1 MAKAVFC
8 RETGR
13 AVIEDH
19 GQRFILEHDRT
30 APESAE
36 GVSLGMF
43 LQPAMVRLEEHD
55 AGEFPYTE
63 FHERLRLAYRQEVT
77 FRMVIEAVDP
87 GLHLE
92 LRAEC
97 AEEAMKG
104 IADQQVREWVEKKFK
119 AEPLPPEADKNGVPD
134 PEFREFVKDL

>member
-19 GQRFILEHDRT
+19 GQRFILEHDRP

-43 LQPAMVRLEEHD
+43 LQPAMVRLEERE
-55 AGEFPYTE
+55 AGEFPYAE
-63 FHERLRLAYRQEVT
+63 FHEYLRLAYLQEVT
-77 FRMVIEAVDP
+77 IRMVIEAVDP

-92 LRAEC
+92 LRTEC

-104 IADQQVREWVEKKFK
+104 LSDQRVREWVEKKFK
-119 AEPLPPEADKNGVPD
+119 TEPLPVEADKKGCPNPQL
-134 PEFREFVKDL
+134 K